1 MDRVTALVA
10 LARLKLRLELLPAQS
25 ATVGSYRHE
34 PHIKRP
40 FELAGFPGGL
50 TRAEKTRAISPS
62 GARAL

>member
-25 ATVGSYRHE
+25 ATVGGYRHE

-50 TRAEKTRAISPS
+50 TRAEKTESDLAVR
-62 GARAL
+62 ARAL